1 MSNYSEYLKGL
12 KAKHIEKFF
21 GEVKQKSNKYFTFN
35 HYVDDDNVTIIT
47 NNIKYIKGN
56 PVLVVDNNKVVY
68 LKDWLVEPVRNYSNG
83 IYAYAA
89 KINRKF
95 FKVYT
100 FKKDFEDMA
109 FEKETTFDEL
119 VEIAK
124 EQDENNMAI
133 ALGH

>member
-12 KAKHIEKFF
+12 KAKYIKSFF
-21 GEVKQKSNKYFTFN
+21 GEVKQKSNKYFTFK
-35 HYVDDDNVTIIT
+35 HYIDDDNVIIIT

-68 LKDWLVEPVRNYSNG
+68 LKDWLVEPVRNYNNG

-89 KINRKF
+89 KVSRKF

-100 FKKDFEDMA
+100 FKNDFEDMA

>member
-1 MSNYSEYLKGL
+1 MSKYSEYLKGL

-35 HYVDDDNVTIIT
+35 HYVDDDNVIIVT

-68 LKDWLVEPVRNYSNG
+68 LKDWLVEPVRNYYNG
-83 IYAYAA
+83 IYAYAT

-100 FKKDFEDMA
+100 FKNDFEDMA
-109 FEKETTFDEL
+109 FEKETTFDDL

-124 EQDENNMAI
+124 EQDEKNMSI